1 MGNGIGM
8 TDEKR
13 CEPPEHLRGVDGWH
27 WVRWHGY
34 RTGNEFIAYWDPNH
48 EGGAWDA
55 ATPWLNRDENGRKYI
70 YLAPVA
76 PPDVVREMVE
86 ALEDLVD
93 VQVFATGWDNGVTD
107 STGMV
112 NEGDYFHSQSMDRA
126 RAALHR
132 AKEAG
137 V

>member
-1 MGNGIGM
+1 MS
-8 TDEKR
+8 DR

-27 WVRWHGY
+27 YVAMYGFERPLWWSATEPDHTPAWINPGGVGRVELDKAARWGW
-34 RTGNEFIAYWDPNH
+34 R
-48 EGGAWDA
+48 
-55 ATPWLNRDENGRKYI
+55 

-76 PPDVVREMVE
+76 PPDLVRELVE
-86 ALEDLVD
+86 ALEELVD

-107 STGMV
+107 STGTV

-126 RAALHR
+126 RAALRR

>member
-1 MGNGIGM
+1 MS
-8 TDEKR
+8 DR

-27 WVRWHGY
+27 WVQAPVGNPHLARWH
-34 RTGNEFIAYWDPNH
+34 
-48 EGGAWDA
+48 A
-55 ATPWLNRDENGRKYI
+55 AERGDVEPLWTSTHHVYAETPRYVVRDWGWR

-76 PPDVVREMVE
+76 PPDLVRELVE
-86 ALEDLVD
+86 ALEELVD

-107 STGMV
+107 STGTV